1 MEKRSL
7 SEKIDKVSCDEEEK
21 RISIQMEEGRLN
33 QHKQSGIEHYTLV
46 DFAARHQKGFRN
58 NVISIEEVPPLVKK
72 YKRFECYTTMFF
84 YNQEILDYMRKNIR
98 NGKASVA
105 GYSGKV
111 WTPFFVM
118 DIDSEKLEEALA
130 VSRELVSYFL
140 QYWDLSQESLLV
152 YFSGSAGFH
161 ILVNTRVFG
170 KVEPSES
177 LHLVFSQMRKAVT
190 RQAKIKKTKAIDY
203 AIKDKVRLLRIVNTV
218 NAKSGLYKVQ
228 LSLEE
233 LFRHNVEDIVNKA
246 KKAQPVYFTDSTGL
260 VSTENEI
267 KESEQAKEVFQRT
280 LRIVENSKIRPV
292 RIDDSLKHTK
302 DPLAMLC
309 EARKRIW
316 QNHIKKGS
324 RNNSAVRLLTQFRL
338 SGFNRE
344 KTIKL
349 ITAWNE
355 RNSVNLPVEEL
366 LKSVRSVYDST
377 YNYGCNDEVL
387 KELCPFSDRRRC
399 KQYRIYV
406 SRTSRQGAEKKEN
419 NEF

>member
-1 MEKRSL
+1 MKEQNFRQSPAME
-7 SEKIDKVSCDEEEK
+7 D
-21 RISIQMEEGRLN
+21 
-33 QHKQSGIEHYTLV
+33 YTLV

-72 YKRFECYTTMFF
+72 YKRFECYTTMFC
-84 YNQEILDYMRKNIR
+84 YDKEVLEYMKRNIR

-118 DIDSEKLEEALA
+118 DIDSEKLQEALA

-140 QYWDLSQESLLV
+140 KYWDLSQESLLV

-161 ILVNTRVFG
+161 ILVDTRVFG
-170 KVEPSES
+170 KVEPSDN

-190 RQAKIKKTKAIDY
+190 RQAKIKKTKVIDY
-203 AIKDKVRLLRIVNTV
+203 AIKDKVRLFRIVNTV
-218 NAKSGLYKVQ
+218 NEKSNLYKVQ

-233 LFRHNVEDIVNKA
+233 LLEHNLEDIINRA
-246 KKAQPVYFTDSTGL
+246 KKAQLLFFTDSTGL
-260 VSTENEI
+260 VSTENVV
-267 KESEQAKEVFQRT
+267 KESEQPKEVFQRT
-280 LRIVENSKIRPV
+280 LRIVENSKMRPV
-292 RIDDSLKHTK
+292 RIDDSLKDRK

-338 SGFNRE
+338 SGFNRQ
-344 KTIKL
+344 KG
-349 ITAWNE
+349 
-355 RNSVNLPVEEL
+355 
-366 LKSVRSVYDST
+366 Y
-377 YNYGCNDEVL
+377 
-387 KELCPFSDRRRC
+387 
-399 KQYRIYV
+399 
-406 SRTSRQGAEKKEN
+406 
-419 NEF
+419 